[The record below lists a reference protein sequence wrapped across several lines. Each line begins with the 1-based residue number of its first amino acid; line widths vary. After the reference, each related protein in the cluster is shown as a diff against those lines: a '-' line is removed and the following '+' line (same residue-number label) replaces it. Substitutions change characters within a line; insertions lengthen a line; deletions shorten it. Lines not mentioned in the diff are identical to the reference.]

1 MLTLENAETLKAR
14 CFQLSAKKPQAI
26 LRIPTVL
33 GSGHQQSC
41 GAVRPEFRLPN
52 KVSRI
57 VNHFELLVRGS
68 AEDLSCFDVRIL
80 F

>member
-41 GAVRPEFRLPN
+41 GAVRPEFSWLPN
-52 KVSRI
+52 KVFI

-68 AEDLSCFDVRIL
+68 AEDLFM